1 MAFSPP
7 EYCRLFAQKKA
18 YQGGSRVPQEPPPS
32 YAPGKS
38 KSTKGNFSGGGQN
51 SLLSLLL
58 GDPCSKEEKKL
69 LCEQNVEFNAIKKIM
84 SFV

>member
-18 YQGGSRVPQEPPPS
+18 YQGGVTGTPGTPPS
-32 YAPGKS
+32 YAPGKG

-51 SLLSLLL
+51 SLLSLLF
-58 GDPCSKEEKKL
+58 GDPCSKEEKK
-69 LCEQNVEFNAIKKIM
+69 
-84 SFV
+84 

>member
-18 YQGGSRVPQEPPPS
+18 YWGGVTGTPGTPPS

-69 LCEQNVEFNAIKKIM
+69 VREQNVEFNAMKKIM